1 MGENL
6 GAGSSVT
13 VLFGNQT
20 CEFYGRTMTEI
31 VCYSA
36 PSLTGVGSVQISV
49 SVDRAQ
55 VKESLSFDYIEDPTV
70 QRIEPEW
77 SIASG
82 HTPLMVTGTNL
93 DVVQEPRIR
102 VKYGGH
108 ESVNGKGK
116 QRSSSRAIRAQPRA
130 GLSSQPS
137 KCHLPPTKLPL
148 NLPPSPLPSCHLH
161 KILHKE
167 EGTERETLFFVTRS
181 IPVTGSQLKH

>member
-1 MGENL
+1 MPSVQGLSPTRGPESGGSKVTIMGENL

-77 SIASG
+77 SIA
-82 HTPLMVTGTNL
+82 
-93 DVVQEPRIR
+93 R
-102 VKYGGH
+102 
-108 ESVNGKGK
+108 
-116 QRSSSRAIRAQPRA
+116 
-130 GLSSQPS
+130 
-137 KCHLPPTKLPL
+137 
-148 NLPPSPLPSCHLH
+148 
-161 KILHKE
+161 
-167 EGTERETLFFVTRS
+167 
-181 IPVTGSQLKH
+181 